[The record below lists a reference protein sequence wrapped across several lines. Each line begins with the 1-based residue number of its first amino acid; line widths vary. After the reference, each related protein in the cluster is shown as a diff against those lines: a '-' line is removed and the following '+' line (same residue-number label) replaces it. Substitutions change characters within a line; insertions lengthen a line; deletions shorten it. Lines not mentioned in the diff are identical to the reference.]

1 MITYRTTLVDYL
13 LRINTKALTL
23 GSAVPSVPKLLC
35 FKCFK
40 FLGSK
45 VPEPEIRIVRN
56 GKIVGFGCCR
66 TKKFGFDV
74 QKQLSGQ
81 LQLGLELVKL
91 VVVCAA

>member
-1 MITYRTTLVDYL
+1 M
-13 LRINTKALTL
+13 TL

-35 FKCFK
+35 FK
-40 FLGSK
+40 FLGSFVK

-91 VVVCAA
+91 VVVSAA